1 MWRIREVAAESCAR
15 EEADARKPKTHP
27 QKQRVGH
34 PAPVSEGGRYKRV
47 GSEARRVKL
56 LIAGGGT
63 GGHVF
68 PALAIA
74 SEWLS
79 RGTEREV
86 VLVGTQRGIEMK
98 LVPAAGLPLE
108 TIRVAGLKGK
118 GGTTLVKNLVM
129 LGTGLRDA
137 LGVLRRQQP
146 IVAFGVG
153 GYAAGPMLLATW
165 LSRIPNV
172 IFEPNAEPG
181 FTNKVLAHLAKRI
194 ATGYEISANA
204 WGGKAVVTGNPVRAE
219 FFAIPPRKPEKP
231 FRLLVTGGSQGALP
245 VNKAFIAAVELLA
258 KRKDEM
264 RVVHQTG
271 ERDYNEVR
279 AAYAR
284 FGIEAEVSPFLSNM
298 AERFAWADVIVCRAG
313 AITAAEVAAAGRA
326 AIFIPFGRATDS
338 HQLRNA
344 QEMVKAGAGRLI
356 AEPELTAER
365 LTNEIFSL
373 LDQPGELQAVA
384 MKARSLSH
392 PHAAREI
399 VNLIEEA
406 VRRASPREATRP

>member
-1 MWRIREVAAESCAR
+1 M
-15 EEADARKPKTHP
+15 
-27 QKQRVGH
+27 
-34 PAPVSEGGRYKRV
+34 
-47 GSEARRVKL
+47 
-56 LIAGGGT
+56 IAGGGT

-74 SEWLS
+74 QEWLS
-79 RGTEREV
+79 RGAEREV

-118 GGTTLVKNLVM
+118 GGTTLLKNLAM
-129 LGTGLRDA
+129 LGTGLSDA
-137 LGVLRRQQP
+137 FGVLKRHKP
-146 IVAFGVG
+146 AVAFGVG

-165 LSRIPNV
+165 LRGIPNV

-181 FTNKVLAHLAKRI
+181 FTNKVLAHLAQRI
-194 ATGYEISANA
+194 ATGYEISART
-204 WGGKAVVTGNPVRAE
+204 WGEKAVVTGNPVRAE
-219 FFAIPPRKPEKP
+219 FFSIQPRKPQKP
-231 FRLLVTGGSQGALP
+231 FRLLVTGGSQGARP
-245 VNKAFIAAVELLA
+245 INRAFMEAAQLLA
-258 KRKDEM
+258 KRKAEM
-264 RVVHQTG
+264 RIVHQTG

-279 AAYAR
+279 EAYAR
-284 FGIEAEVSPFLSNM
+284 HEIDAEIAPFLTNM

-344 QEMVKAGAGRLI
+344 QEMTKAGAGRLI
-356 AEPELTAER
+356 AEPELTAQR
-365 LTNEIFSL
+365 LTQEIFSL
-373 LDQPGELQAVA
+373 LDQPRDIEAVA
-384 MKARSLSH
+384 TKARSLAY
-392 PHAAREI
+392 PNAAREV

-406 VRRASPREATRP
+406 ASKLGASKRQAPRSSGQASQKEPRGPLEDRGKQ